1 MTDRPRSLQLRASSR
16 VASASGLLPALV
28 LAVAGLSLPLPA
40 MIPFNSL
47 AAAAHAQQPAASEA
61 QQIAAARDR
70 VFPALVNIRTI
81 SLTYFSGKESK
92 SASVGSGTII
102 SPEGHIVTNAHVI
115 DRGVKF
121 KVTLSDK
128 SEVDATLV
136 GEDPLTDLAVLKIDP
151 TTSLGGKLP
160 VAVWGDSNALE
171 VGQTVIAMGSPFSLS
186 RSVTVGVISNTER
199 VFSTGFTGDSE
210 IEEDDLGGQATG
222 TFTRWL
228 QHDAL
233 INPGNSGGPLVNLQ
247 GEIVGINTRGGSGMG
262 FASPSYLAKDVV
274 RRLIADGQV
283 IRSTAGMQFKSIART
298 GIEKGVLVNSV
309 ADNPAGPA
317 AKAGLRPGDVII
329 KMSDQEVNA
338 RFVEQIPS
346 LMRQISD
353 MPVGTAVNLTY
364 LRDGKEQT
372 TTLTTERLL
381 RDRGE
386 ETALRAWGISVTEI
400 TERYAREARL
410 KDPTGIIITG
420 VRGGSPTALAE
431 PPLQGGDII
440 RAIGGEKITSV
451 EDAVTRYRAIMA
463 VDDKSKI
470 PEFLMLEVDRNGTS
484 IVTLIKPRPQPKE
497 DPPREVPKAWIG
509 VAVQPVLRD
518 LSRQLGLEGQTG
530 FRVTRI
536 YSRTAAAQSDLK
548 IGDIITAVGEDKVSP
563 RTLQDAGLFQRTV
576 RNRLKIAEP
585 AALKVIRDGKPVEIT
600 VTADRTQI
608 GPEEARKDEN
618 KDFELSVREITF
630 FDRDDNRWDD
640 SIQGVMVEGAEQGG
654 WAGQGG
660 LGFGDL
666 IIAIDGK
673 PVTDIITY
681 RAIMEDLAKRQPER
695 VVFKVLQGIN
705 TSHKFVEPDWKPT
718 VTGENPAEA
727 KPSDK
732 PAGN

>member
-1 MTDRPRSLQLRASSR
+1 MLRSPRFTSILLMSFA
-16 VASASGLLPALV
+16 GLT
-28 LAVAGLSLPLPA
+28 LAVPASFALAKPSDAAQTSL
-40 MIPFNSL
+40 
-47 AAAAHAQQPAASEA
+47 SEA
-61 QQIAAARDR
+61 AQIAAARDK

-81 SLTYFSGKESK
+81 SLNYFSGKESK

-102 SPEGHIVTNAHVI
+102 STDGHIVTNAHVI

-151 TTSLGGKLP
+151 ATAFGGKTGGKLP
-160 VAVWGDSNALE
+160 TAEWGDSNALE
-171 VGQTVIAMGSPFSLS
+171 AGQTVIAMGSPFSLS

-247 GEIVGINTRGGSGMG
+247 GQIIGINTRGGSGMG

-274 RRLIADGQV
+274 RRLIADGEV
-283 IRSTAGMQFKSIART
+283 IRSTAGLQFKSIART
-298 GIEKGVLVNSV
+298 GIERGVLVNSV
-309 ADNPAGPA
+309 ADNPPGPA

-329 KMSDQEVNA
+329 KMNTEEVTA

-346 LMRQISD
+346 LMRQIAD
-353 MPVGTAVNLTY
+353 MPVGTAINITY
-364 LRDGKEQT
+364 LRDGKEAT

-386 ETALRAWGISVTEI
+386 ETALRAWGVSVTEI

-410 KDPTGIIITG
+410 KDPHGIIITG
-420 VRGGSPTALAE
+420 VRGGSPSALAE

-440 RAIGGEKITSV
+440 RAIGGEPIKSV
-451 EDAVTRYRAIMA
+451 NDAVARYRAIMS
-463 VDDKSKI
+463 VDSKDKI

-536 YSRTAAAQSDLK
+536 YSRTAAAQSELK
-548 IGDIITAVGEDKVSP
+548 VGDIITAVGDDKVSP

-576 RNRLKIAEP
+576 RNRLKISEP
-585 AALKVIRDGKPVEIT
+585 VTLKVIRDGKPVEVT
-600 VTADRTQI
+600 VMADRTQI

-618 KDFELSVREITF
+618 KDFEISVREITF

-640 SIQGVMVEGAEQGG
+640 SVQGVIVEGTEQGG

-660 LGFGDL
+660 LSFGDL

-673 PVTDIITY
+673 PVTDITTY
-681 RAIMEDLAKRQPER
+681 RTIMEDLAKRQPER

-718 VTGENPAEA
+718 VTGEKPGEA
-727 KPSDK
+727 QADPKPDAK